1 MMDVHLSNVLDFV
14 STYLMLDNI
23 FTLGDKSIDNW
34 KPKATMEIHDSLQ
47 GPCLLGQTSK
57 KNTIDVVR
65 LQNLSTLKKIPKKQ
79 LSF

>member
-1 MMDVHLSNVLDFV
+1 
-14 STYLMLDNI
+14 MLDNI